1 MAKRRTKLQLNADR
15 IIKAQ
20 LLILGDKILDEAVPY
35 SRRDTGSLQDEMN
48 REVKPDT
55 TLTLYQMIYGAYNYP
70 IGIESGEKN
79 ALWIITKKFIP
90 EATAAI
96 IGNINKYLLKN
107 GINNDNELQ

>member
-15 IIKAQ
+15 IIKAE
-20 LLILGDKILDEAVPY
+20 LLTIGQKIIDEAVPY

-48 REVKPDT
+48 YEVKPDT
-55 TLTLYQMIYGAYNYP
+55 TLKLYQMIYGAFNFP
-70 IGIESGEKN
+70 VGVESGEKN
-79 ALWIITKKFIP
+79 ALWIVTKKFIP
-90 EATAAI
+90 EATKAI